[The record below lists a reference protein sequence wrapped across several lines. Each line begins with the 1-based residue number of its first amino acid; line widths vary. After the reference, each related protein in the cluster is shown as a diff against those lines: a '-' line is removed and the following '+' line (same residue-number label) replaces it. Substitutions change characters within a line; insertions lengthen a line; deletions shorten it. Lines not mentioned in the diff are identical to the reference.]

1 MKPKFRLRFYCNRHS
16 VSFHH
21 GDKQM
26 KISRACN
33 HPLHPQRR
41 ANVFTS
47 MNNSDNQSKWEDVSF
62 FSVRESI
69 QWTMFF
75 AICVFASVWAS
86 FICYWHFVMVDCWY
100 NGHGSKSHLKGWEIE
115 EFVTVFFFD
124 RLTLPYGIHGNAKQG
139 KAAFR
144 VLTRARGLH
153 FYICNESL
161 FRGRL
166 AFIYLSCEIDR
177 DAMEIIDRYCT
188 NVR

>member
-1 MKPKFRLRFYCNRHS
+1 MSAKSHRMMEWSLKMANSAPQGISASIGESKSCEDIFREAKVQITFLLQSPFGQFS
-16 VSFHH
+16 PWWQIF
-21 GDKQM
+21 
-26 KISRACN
+26 RACN
-33 HPLHPQRR
+33 HPLHSQRR

-69 QWTMFF
+69 QWTIFF

-100 NGHGSKSHLKGWEIE
+100 NGHGSKSEGWEIE

-124 RLTLPYGIHGNAKQG
+124 QLTLPYRIHGNAKQG

-144 VLTRARGLH
+144 VLTKRLH
-153 FYICNESL
+153 FYICN
-161 FRGRL
+161 
-166 AFIYLSCEIDR
+166 
-177 DAMEIIDRYCT
+177 
-188 NVR
+188 